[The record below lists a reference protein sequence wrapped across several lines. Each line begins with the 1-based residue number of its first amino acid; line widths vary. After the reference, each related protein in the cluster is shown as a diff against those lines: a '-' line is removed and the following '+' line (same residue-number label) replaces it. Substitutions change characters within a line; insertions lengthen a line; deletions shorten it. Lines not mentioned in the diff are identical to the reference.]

1 MLRLH
6 QIWLRRKDDDGPMKK
21 GGEEHVN
28 YID

>member
-1 MLRLH
+1 MLHLH
-6 QIWLRRKDDDGPMKK
+6 QIWLRRKYHDGPMKK